1 MTRRQKRLAKIKA
14 NPRQVRFND
23 LASILQDAG
32 FGTRQS
38 KRGTSHYVFYHDTL
52 DRVVVLV
59 THGKNDILPEYQV
72 RKALTAL
79 DIVNE
84 DTRTHQLRWC
94 DKSGSGHRQC
104 EGELRP
110 LTDLAFHPDPPP
122 VNFD

>member
-79 DIVNE
+79 DILGYGQE
-84 DTRTHQLRWC
+84 
-94 DKSGSGHRQC
+94 
-104 EGELRP
+104 E
-110 LTDLAFHPDPPP
+110 
-122 VNFD
+122 